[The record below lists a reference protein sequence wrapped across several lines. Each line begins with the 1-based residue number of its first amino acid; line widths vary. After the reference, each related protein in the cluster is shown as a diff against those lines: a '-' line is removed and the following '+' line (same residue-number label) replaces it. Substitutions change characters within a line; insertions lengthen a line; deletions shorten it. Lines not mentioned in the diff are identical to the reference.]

1 MTQKETYSPETQRPE
16 IIKDDNWSPLYLN
29 QYGNETKTFRNR
41 LEDFMMT
48 PLKQME
54 SLVNMIS
61 DDDYGNFGFV
71 CEALIAANIMKI
83 QKACELIEEAMG
95 GKLFVDTPLRTDL
108 TYDGGTPIGVL
119 CKPEQEE
126 PASVFSA
133 ARLAKKPMEN
143 LLKEMASV
151 KNDENLDI
159 SRIHDGLLPVTGVI
173 QCLSL
178 ALEGINS
185 KISAHARA

>member
-1 MTQKETYSPETQRPE
+1 MAFFMFGSKIFAHEMPVSARTGNGMIAIETSRALFFGGCTMSQKKTYSPETQKPE
-16 IIKDDNWSPLYLN
+16 IIKDDNWNPIYLN
-29 QYGNETKTFRNR
+29 KYGNETETFRTR
-41 LEDFMMT
+41 LGDFMMT

-95 GKLFVDTPLRTDL
+95 GRFFIDTPLRTEL

-119 CKPEQEE
+119 CKPEQE
-126 PASVFSA
+126 VA
-133 ARLAKKPMEN
+133 A
-143 LLKEMASV
+143 
-151 KNDENLDI
+151 
-159 SRIHDGLLPVTGVI
+159 
-173 QCLSL
+173 
-178 ALEGINS
+178 
-185 KISAHARA
+185 